1 MAIIQNIK
9 ELLKNYKQEDFLFT
23 KFSLVMDIL
32 YFIRCNIC
40 TYKKL
45 KRNRHQ
51 FIIQPAFSLG
61 NEKMP
66 KIS

>member
-45 KRNRHQ
+45 KRNRH
-51 FIIQPAFSLG
+51 
-61 NEKMP
+61 
-66 KIS
+66 

>member
-32 YFIRCNIC
+32 YFIIC
-40 TYKKL
+40 KFVLIKNWKEIDINLSYNK
-45 KRNRHQ
+45 
-51 FIIQPAFSLG
+51 PSL
-61 NEKMP
+61 
-66 KIS
+66 